1 MSRKK
6 KERGSPKATAS
17 GLKAGRMQSVA
28 ESKRPKFRIQAP
40 SERTIAQKDRAEVQ
54 KYLRLIPTE
63 AEPNL
68 GRVREIKEEIKK
80 GTYLTR
86 EMIEEAAMQL
96 ALRLLRKEKD

>member
-1 MSRKK
+1 
-6 KERGSPKATAS
+6 
-17 GLKAGRMQSVA
+17 MQSVA

-40 SERTIAQKDRAEVQ
+40 SDKTNAPKHREEVR

-96 ALRLLRKEKD
+96 ALRLLKKERD

>member
-1 MSRKK
+1 
-6 KERGSPKATAS
+6 
-17 GLKAGRMQSVA
+17 MQSVA
-28 ESKRPKFRIQAP
+28 ENKKSKFRIQAP
-40 SERTIAQKDRAEVQ
+40 SEKTNAAKDREEVR

>member
-1 MSRKK
+1 
-6 KERGSPKATAS
+6 
-17 GLKAGRMQSVA
+17 MQSVA
-28 ESKRPKFRIQAP
+28 EHKRPKFRIQAP
-40 SERTIAQKDRAEVQ
+40 SARTIADKDREEVR

-96 ALRLLRKEKD
+96 AIRLLRKSKD

>member
-1 MSRKK
+1 MRNP
-6 KERGSPKATAS
+6 GSPKAAAS
-17 GLKAGRMQSVA
+17 GLKAGSMQSVA
-28 ESKRPKFRIQAP
+28 ETKRPKFRIQAP
-40 SERTIAQKDRAEVQ
+40 SEKTNIQKDRDEVR

-86 EMIEEAAMQL
+86 EIIEEAAMQL
-96 ALRLLRKEKD
+96 AIRLLRKEKD

>member
-1 MSRKK
+1 MH
-6 KERGSPKATAS
+6 
-17 GLKAGRMQSVA
+17 SVA
-28 ESKRPKFRIQAP
+28 EKRKLPFRIQSP
-40 SERTIAQKDRAEVQ
+40 SDKAMTPKDREEVR

-63 AEPNL
+63 PEPNL

-96 ALRLLRKEKD
+96 ALRLLRKDQD

>member
-1 MSRKK
+1 
-6 KERGSPKATAS
+6 
-17 GLKAGRMQSVA
+17 MQSVA
-28 ESKRPKFRIQAP
+28 EPKRPKFRIQAP
-40 SERTIAQKDRAEVQ
+40 SEKTSAQKDREDVR

-80 GTYLTR
+80 GSYLTR

-96 ALRLLRKEKD
+96 AIRLLRKEKD

>member
-1 MSRKK
+1 MFC
-6 KERGSPKATAS
+6 PKAAAS

-28 ESKRPKFRIQAP
+28 EKRSKFRVQAP
-40 SERTIAQKDRAEVQ
+40 SEKTTAEKDREEVR

-86 EMIEEAAMQL
+86 EIIEEAAMQL
-96 ALRLLRKEKD
+96 AIRLLRKEKD

>member
-1 MSRKK
+1 
-6 KERGSPKATAS
+6 
-17 GLKAGRMQSVA
+17 MQSVA
-28 ESKRPKFRIQAP
+28 ENQKKRFRIQAP
-40 SERTIAQKDRAEVQ
+40 VEKTKEAKDREEVR

-86 EMIEEAAMQL
+86 EMIEEAAAQL
-96 ALRLLRKEKD
+96 ALRLLKKGID

>member
-1 MSRKK
+1 M
-6 KERGSPKATAS
+6 AAS
-17 GLKAGRMQSVA
+17 GLKVGRMQSVA

-40 SERTIAQKDRAEVQ
+40 SEKTIAQKDREEVQ

-86 EMIEEAAMQL
+86 EIIEEAAAQL
-96 ALRLLRKEKD
+96 ALRLLRKGTD

>member
-1 MSRKK
+1 MFY
-6 KERGSPKATAS
+6 PKTAAS

-28 ESKRPKFRIQAP
+28 EPKRSKFRIHAP
-40 SERTIAQKDRAEVQ
+40 SERTIADKDREEVR

-86 EMIEEAAMQL
+86 EIIEEAAAQL
-96 ALRLLRKEKD
+96 ALRLLRKESD

>member
-1 MSRKK
+1 
-6 KERGSPKATAS
+6 
-17 GLKAGRMQSVA
+17 MQSVA
-28 ESKRPKFRIQAP
+28 EKRSKSRIQAP
-40 SERTIAQKDRAEVQ
+40 SGETNIQKDREEVR
-54 KYLRLIPTE
+54 KYLRLIPTV

-96 ALRLLRKEKD
+96 AIRLLKKEKH

>member
-1 MSRKK
+1 
-6 KERGSPKATAS
+6 
-17 GLKAGRMQSVA
+17 MQSVA
-28 ESKRPKFRIQAP
+28 EKRPKFRIQAP
-40 SERTIAQKDRAEVQ
+40 SDKADTPKDRDEVR

-86 EMIEEAAMQL
+86 EIIEEAAMQL
-96 ALRLLRKEKD
+96 ALRLLRKEKN

>member
-1 MSRKK
+1 MH
-6 KERGSPKATAS
+6 
-17 GLKAGRMQSVA
+17 SVV
-28 ESKRPKFRIQAP
+28 ENTRPKFRIQAP
-40 SERTIAQKDRAEVQ
+40 IEKTSTEKDRDEVR

-96 ALRLLRKEKD
+96 ALRLLKKEKD

>member
-1 MSRKK
+1 MH
-6 KERGSPKATAS
+6 
-17 GLKAGRMQSVA
+17 SVA
-28 ESKRPKFRIQAP
+28 EYKRPKYRIQAP
-40 SERTIAQKDRAEVQ
+40 SDKIQAPKDREDVR

-86 EMIEEAAMQL
+86 EIIEEAAMQL
-96 ALRLLRKEKD
+96 ALRLLRKEKN